1 MRRKIFVVLAALSF
15 LLSAC
20 NRDRAENAA
29 NEHADHTT
37 GGTAVSSTNTA
48 STDTASTIAAAPVK
62 PGSGQVVHFGN
73 GASGYLSAPAT
84 PGQKPG
90 VIVIQEWWG
99 VNDWVKQQADRLA
112 DKGYVALAVDL
123 YRGRSTANPD
133 EAHELMRGMPEDRAI
148 ADLKAGVDY
157 LSQLPDVDPKH
168 IGSIGWCM
176 GGGYSLAL
184 ATNDKRVNA
193 TVINYGRLVTDPGAI
208 SRINGP
214 VLGNFG
220 ATDRGIAPA
229 DVKAFGAALTAMGK
243 LGDIKI
249 YDGAGHAFMNPN
261 NTEGYN
267 AAAADDA
274 QGRIDAF
281 FDRNLRAKIPNS

>member
-1 MRRKIFVVLAALSF
+1 MRRKIFVVFAALS
-15 LLSAC
+15 LLLASC

-29 NEHADHTT
+29 AEHADHTSGAT
-37 GGTAVSSTNTA
+37 STTST
-48 STDTASTIAAAPVK
+48 STDSAATAPK
-62 PGSGQVVHFGN
+62 PGSGQVVQFGS
-73 GASGYLSAPAT
+73 GASGYLAIPTS
-84 PGQKPG
+84 PGKKPG

-112 DKGYVALAVDL
+112 DQGYVALAVDL
-123 YRGRSTANPD
+123 YRGRVATTQEN
-133 EAHELMRGMPEDRAI
+133 AHELMRGMPEDRAI
-148 ADLKAGVDY
+148 ADLKAGVDF
-157 LSQLPDVDPKH
+157 LSQRPDVDPNL

-184 ATNDKRVNA
+184 ATNDPRVHA
-193 TVINYGRLVTDPGAI
+193 TVMNYGRLVTDTSTIAKL
-208 SRINGP
+208 NGP
-214 VLGNFG
+214 LLGNFG
-220 ATDRGIAPA
+220 ANDGGIPPA
-229 DVKAFGAALTAMGK
+229 DVKAFGAALTKMGK

-281 FDRNLRAKIPNS
+281 FERNLRAKIPNS